1 MGGCGQVQK
10 FIPEKS
16 DDGAGRRQEAERR
29 FHGVHHWAFLLRHGL
44 ECDFPFASAAS
55 QVGGKGSHAVIQGK
69 LSDYDPNQSGKTP
82 GICLRMVSG

>member
-55 QVGGKGSHAVIQGK
+55 Q
-69 LSDYDPNQSGKTP
+69 
-82 GICLRMVSG
+82 